1 MFGVNGIDSW
11 NFFGKEKSNHIGA
24 AGGAALKAVAT
35 KFSSATSHIQTVGL
49 KDFATHDQDG
59 Q

>member
-49 KDFATHDQDG
+49 KDFATHD
-59 Q
+59 